1 MIQLARKELTEKG
14 IMDKFELITADIF
27 DETFELPEKV
37 DCVVMSYTLTTF
49 INNYDMLSK
58 ILKQC
63 YKQCK
68 AEGYMF
74 IADFSYV
81 EIPKD
86 DFFFGMYTSLK
97 GAEKPKDFEAFNFI
111 IDKAPDHKFDI
122 FNIESHI
129 MFKAGLEAGFNNV

>member
-58 ILKQC
+58 ILK
-63 YKQCK
+63 
-68 AEGYMF
+68 
-74 IADFSYV
+74 
-81 EIPKD
+81 
-86 DFFFGMYTSLK
+86 
-97 GAEKPKDFEAFNFI
+97 
-111 IDKAPDHKFDI
+111 
-122 FNIESHI
+122 
-129 MFKAGLEAGFNNV
+129 